1 MKHKEVSPREDALT
15 ISIDLGGKMY
25 IEKEELFNLVHKSY
39 NKLIVIAN
47 AVKQWVLTMGLC
59 SLILYHVSC
68 SHQN

>member
-1 MKHKEVSPREDALT
+1 
-15 ISIDLGGKMY
+15 MY